1 MAFVK
6 IEVHLPFSF
15 PLVEVVYFNL
25 YFLLKLT
32 VDIVDSIEFDGRG
45 WDRCPENNHPH
56 LGVDVVALGTVI
68 FVGEEG
74 QAKDET
80 LLFFFFFFGGGGYVQ
95 GGSWKFRRY
104 FICHVMSQL
113 SSDSHKKLHISS
125 K

>member
-80 LLFFFFFFGGGGYVQ
+80 LLFFFFSFLGGGLCP
-95 GGSWKFRRY
+95 RRQLEIPEI
-104 FICHVMSQL
+104 FHMPCHVTTIIRLTQKASY
-113 SSDSHKKLHISS
+113 I
-125 K
+125 